1 MAMLNASRE
10 FARLLIERFS
20 ATRCPQVAGSLTYT
34 TLLAIVPL
42 VTVSLALFGNFP
54 AFKDLGDALSGFI
67 QNNIL
72 PERAGR
78 IVTTYALQFSE
89 KAAQLT
95 LIGTIMLVVTVL
107 LLLHT
112 IDSVFN
118 DIWGVRTPR
127 PLLTRL
133 TVYWVAL
140 TVGPFALAGSIFA
153 TGRLVATSAELI
165 GHSARTGMFSTL
177 IVPFAMLAV
186 LFAFLY
192 YAVPNH
198 PIRALHACMGGV
210 VAAAAF
216 MAMQRLFGTFV
227 AGLPTYTLVY
237 GTFAALPIFLVWLY
251 MSWIVV
257 LLGALVAATLPGFLS
272 RTARIAP
279 FPGDRAWAATSMLA
293 RLAGA
298 QQTGHPVPFGELHAA
313 CGASED
319 VVESILGEMREN
331 GWVAR
336 TDEQTWVLA
345 IDPAQLTL
353 QGIVRHFALD
363 PARWLDH
370 ALQGGAQLAGEHL
383 EAAVR
388 SADMTLLEL
397 AEHQC
402 QTPHATLTR
411 A

>member
-1 MAMLNASRE
+1 MELG
-10 FARLLIERFS
+10 RLLIDRFS
-20 ATRCPQVAGSLTYT
+20 ATRCPQVAGSLTFT

-42 VTVSLALFGNFP
+42 VTVSLALFSNFP
-54 AFKDLGDALSGFI
+54 AFKELGDALSGFI

-78 IVTTYALQFSE
+78 IITTYALQFSE

-95 LIGTIMLVVTVL
+95 LIGTFLLVVTVL

-140 TVGPFALAGSIFA
+140 TVGPFALAGSVFA

-177 IVPFAMLAV
+177 IVPFAMLAI
-186 LFAFLY
+186 LLAFLY

-198 PIRALHACMGGV
+198 PVRALHACLGGL

-216 MAMQRLFGTFV
+216 MSMQRLFGTFI

-237 GTFAALPIFLVWLY
+237 GTFAALPLFLVWLY
-251 MSWIVV
+251 MSWVVV
-257 LLGALVAATLPGFLS
+257 LIGALVSATLPGFLS
-272 RTARIAP
+272 RTSLIAP
-279 FPGDRAWAATSMLA
+279 FPGDRAWAATSMLT
-293 RLAGA
+293 RLARA
-298 QQTGHPVPFGELHAA
+298 QQNGHPVPFAELRTA
-313 CGASED
+313 CGGNED
-319 VVESILGEMREN
+319 VVESILGEMREK

-336 TDEQTWVLA
+336 TDEQKWVLA
-345 IDPAQLTL
+345 IDPGLLTI
-353 QGIVRHFALD
+353 QAVIRHFALD
-363 PARWLDH
+363 PAQWLKH
-370 ALQGGAQLAGEHL
+370 ARPDGTQVAGEHL
-383 EAAVR
+383 EAAIS
-388 SADMTLLEL
+388 SADMTLLTL
-397 AEHQC
+397 AAH
-402 QTPHATLTR
+402 PGAATGIAHPT

>member
-1 MAMLNASRE
+1 MLNASRD

-20 ATRCPQVAGSLTYT
+20 ATRCPQVAGSLTFT

-198 PIRALHACMGGV
+198 PIRALHACIGGV
-210 VAAAAF
+210 FAAAAF

-237 GTFAALPIFLVWLY
+237 GTFAALPIFLAWLY

-272 RTARIAP
+272 RTTRISP
-279 FPGDRAWAATSMLA
+279 FPGDRAWAATSVLT

-298 QQTGHPVPFGELHAA
+298 QRRGHAVPFDELRAT
-313 CGASED
+313 CGGSD
-319 VVESILGEMREN
+319 DMVETILGEMREQ

-336 TDEQTWVLA
+336 TDEHAWVLA
-345 IDPAQLTL
+345 IDPAQLTI
-353 QGIVRHFALD
+353 QAVVRHFALN
-363 PARWLDH
+363 PEAWLRH
-370 ALQGGAQLAGEHL
+370 ANPCGTRHAAELL
-383 EAAVR
+383 EAAMR
-388 SADMTLLEL
+388 SADITLEALSAL
-397 AEHQC
+397 QDAGQSA
-402 QTPHATLTR
+402 TPAHS
-411 A
+411 

>member
-1 MAMLNASRE
+1 MLNASRE
-10 FARLLIERFS
+10 FARLLVDRFG
-20 ATRCPQVAGSLTYT
+20 ATRCPQVAGSLTFT

-54 AFKDLGDALSGFI
+54 AFKELGDALSGFI

-78 IVTTYALQFSE
+78 IITTYALQFSE

-95 LIGTIMLVVTVL
+95 LIGTFMLLVTVL

-177 IVPFAMLAV
+177 FVPFAMLAI

-198 PIRALHACMGGV
+198 PIRALHACLGGV
-210 VAAAAF
+210 VAAALF
-216 MAMQRLFGTFV
+216 MAMQRLFGSFI

-237 GTFAALPIFLVWLY
+237 GTFAALPLFLVWLY
-251 MSWIVV
+251 MSWIVI
-257 LLGALVAATLPGFLS
+257 LLGALVSATLPGFLARS
-272 RTARIAP
+272 ARIAS
-279 FPGDRAWAATSMLA
+279 FPGDRAWAATNMLTQ
-293 RLAGA
+293 LAGA
-298 QQTGHPVPFGELHAA
+298 QQAGHAVPFDELRAA
-313 CGASED
+313 CRGSDD
-319 VVESILGEMREN
+319 VVESILGEMRDR

-336 TDEQTWVLA
+336 TDEQTWLLA

-353 QGIVRHFALD
+353 QRIVRHFALD
-363 PARWLDH
+363 PAQWLKH
-370 ALQGGAQLAGEHL
+370 ASHGGALAAAEHL
-383 EAAVR
+383 ETAICA
-388 SADMTLLEL
+388 ADMTLLTL
-397 AEHQC
+397 AEHR
-402 QTPHATLTR
+402 R
-411 A
+411 ASPVAAPSAG